1 MEENKDKKIDEF
13 LNIENN
19 IDFSWNDD
27 EDLITKE
34 DLDKL
39 IKMEDE
45 LVRITLSKTR
55 EKNKGRTIMSMERY
69 RDYIYSAHLDGSL
82 GMTYDEVNETHRKL
96 YGCDF
101 DPKF

>member
-39 IKMEDE
+39 IKDEDE
-45 LVRITLSKTR
+45 MVRITLSKSPSNNR
-55 EKNKGRTIMSMERY
+55 KSSLSMNEYRKRRY
-69 RDYIYSAHLDGSL
+69 ESYLDGTL
-82 GMTYDEVNETHRKL
+82 GMSYDEVNETHRNL

-101 DPKF
+101 EPKF